1 MQARPVTRKKNPIH
15 LLRRHS
21 WHHQQSQQE
30 QMVILN
36 VMEAYGIPCYDC
48 SSSYLCN
55 KLGERVAVAT
65 HPQFLASAKWSTKRC
80 GEEPKCSGEFLT
92 VVTQLE
98 HLIFFFYMMEHK
110 SCIWHIHRL
119 WPESLFNSAWNSM
132 IQGWSQ
138 SFTTNV
144 CSTSLFTSIQVQ
156 SGCFLKHLSFLCF

>member
-36 VMEAYGIPCYDC
+36 AIEANGIPCYDW

-65 HPQFLASAKWSTKRC
+65 HPQVLASAKWSTKRC
-80 GEEPKCSGEFLT
+80 AEEPKCSGEFLT

-110 SCIWHIHRL
+110 SCIWHIPCMKPLAR
-119 WPESLFNSAWNSM
+119 
-132 IQGWSQ
+132 
-138 SFTTNV
+138 
-144 CSTSLFTSIQVQ
+144 
-156 SGCFLKHLSFLCF
+156 